1 MFRSYKNVLYD
12 GNIGCNFFLIEYDID
27 FKNKEKYILFVA
39 LKGTLMQIW
48 KSHYMFVFI

>member
-12 GNIGCNFFLIEYDID
+12 GNIGCNFFRIEFDID
-27 FKNKEKYILFVA
+27 LYIFFVA